1 VKNEYPVKFHIHD
14 THFLLPNNILCVRLK
29 PLKDQFLYDFS
40 DMEDQEELQAKLAEY
55 QSEHK
60 ALDHMIEIAMAS
72 DKPVNLLHMQQL
84 KKKKLW
90 LKDMIKKIES
100 DLIDDIIA

>member
-1 VKNEYPVKFHIHD
+1 
-14 THFLLPNNILCVRLK
+14 
-29 PLKDQFLYDFS
+29 LYDFS
-40 DMEDQEELQAKLAEY
+40 QMQDQEELKLKLAEY
-55 QSEHK
+55 KGEHR
-60 ALDHMIEIAMAS
+60 ALDDMLERMMS
-72 DKPVNLLHMQQL
+72 SEQPVNLFHIQQL

>member
-1 VKNEYPVKFHIHD
+1 MQD
-14 THFLLPNNILCVRLK
+14 R
-29 PLKDQFLYDFS
+29 
-40 DMEDQEELQAKLAEY
+40 EELLQKLGEYKAEH
-55 QSEHK
+55 E
-60 ALDHMIEIAMAS
+60 ALDEMLERVTS
-72 DKPVNLLHMQQL
+72 DGQPVNLFKVQTL